1 MLLLADCVSL
11 CSVVGD
17 LMKNVNHRAHSTAE
31 LERYLKRPLAGRV
44 QARLPGALSPHI
56 TSEAFRAA
64 LLNRCAQHRTRWN
77 YAVLAGEWVHVL
89 AGIGGLAGWLG

>member
-1 MLLLADCVSL
+1 MHALLADFDPL

-44 QARLPGALSPHI
+44 QARLPGALARHFRSV
-56 TSEAFRAA
+56 AFRAA
-64 LLNRCAQHRTRWN
+64 LLTL
-77 YAVLAGEWVHVL
+77 YA
-89 AGIGGLAGWLG
+89 